1 MALSLACEDLTAG
14 VLTRRRKRNIER
26 SGLCARTCPVTNW
39 MPRKEQ
45 LSPPLHS
52 SLASL
57 IARAIEAGELKAGD
71 RLPPHRILAA
81 SLGLSVHTVSKAY
94 DSLRRQNLI
103 DGKVGR
109 GSFVLHPG
117 KADDQPFDLEPNRRG
132 GFDLSISRPVY
143 SPLHVK
149 RMQRVLTE
157 LQEELDPAT
166 YLALR
171 PNAGLP
177 QHREAGKE
185 WLSQCGLEADA
196 GSVIITNGVSH
207 GMSAALSALARQGDV
222 VLTDMVTHHLTVSAS
237 AYFGLKLIGVP
248 ADEHGIL
255 PEALEAAC
263 SDKRVKVLF
272 LLANGTNPKGY
283 VMPAERRAELV
294 RIARTHDLYIIEND
308 AYGPIIENA
317 PPPVSALAPERSI
330 YLTTLSK
337 CTVSGLRIGY
347 MVAPPHVFPTVLG
360 RHMAFGWMAPGL
372 LAEIASRWVRDGTA
386 MELAMWQREQM
397 RGRHRILRRRMGG
410 FDMSGCETG
419 LHVWLNLP
427 EEWASER
434 FVRYAAKFNV
444 TVAHE
449 ASFLTSNAGQQN
461 SVRLSKGSTLEVED
475 FEQAVMNLSRL
486 LERPQDPLPQASY

>member
-1 MALSLACEDLTAG
+1 M
-14 VLTRRRKRNIER
+14 
-26 SGLCARTCPVTNW
+26 TNW
-39 MPRKEQ
+39 LPRKEA
-45 LSPPLHS
+45 LSTPLHA
-52 SLASL
+52 SLASQ
-57 IARAIEAGELKAGD
+57 IARAIEAGELLEGD
-71 RLPPHRILAA
+71 RLPPHRVLAS

-143 SPLHVK
+143 STLHVK
-149 RMQRVLTE
+149 RMQRVLKS
-157 LQEELDPAT
+157 LHKELDPAT

-177 QHREAGKE
+177 EHREAAKA
-185 WLSQCGLEADA
+185 WLSQCGLEADT
-196 GSVIITNGVSH
+196 GSIIITNGVSH

-237 AYFGLKLIGVP
+237 AYFGLKLVGVA
-248 ADEHGIL
+248 ADSDGLL
-255 PEALEAAC
+255 PDALEAAC
-263 SDKRVKVLF
+263 AQKRAKVLF
-272 LLANGTNPKGY
+272 LLANATNPKAY

-294 RIARTHDLYIIEND
+294 RIARKHDLYIIEND

-317 PPPVSALAPERSI
+317 PPPVSALAPERSV

-347 MVAPPHVFPTVLG
+347 MVAPPHVFPTLLG
-360 RHMAFGWMAPGL
+360 RHMAYGWMAPGL
-372 LAEIASRWVRDGTA
+372 LAEIASTWVRDGTA
-386 MELAMWQREQM
+386 MEMALWQREQM
-397 RGRHRILRRRMGG
+397 RVRHEILREGLGG
-410 FDMSGCETG
+410 FDVSGCETG
-419 LHVWLNLP
+419 LHVWLTLP
-427 EEWASER
+427 DGWTSER

-444 TVAHE
+444 TVAPE
-449 ASFLTSNAGQQN
+449 ASFLTADAGPQNA
-461 SVRLSKGSTLEVED
+461 VRLSKGSTFEVGD
-475 FEQAVMNLSRL
+475 FEQAVTNIARL
-486 LERPQDPLPQASY
+486 LERPDDPLPLASF